1 MNSRAARRSLQLV
14 GVLLLFVP
22 ILSGCWDR
30 LEIDDR
36 AVVLGVS
43 IDEADNEEAAWK
55 EENEVTH
62 VRGSLP
68 PPKEGMVR
76 VGVQIALPGQIPL
89 GPGEAGGSAG
99 SSPNRTVWV
108 IHVVGHSINDAFMN
122 LQQQVSSKLF
132 FGHLRIIVI
141 SEEVAKKDM
150 SNINDYFRRNAE
162 VRRMAWMM
170 VSKGKAFALM
180 NAAPRL
186 ERIPTLYLMSTLDN
200 AIKMGKFP
208 KDYLG
213 QYWSNSSKKGQEGFL
228 PYVDIKEQD
237 NVEIEGLA
245 YFCGE
250 RLVGVTKPLEISG
263 FLGLRGINPAGYR
276 AVVLLDEEDLTT
288 AVMTN
293 VTHRHSRVDLNIK
306 DGKPYFKIKVEL
318 EANLAEKMGHGISL
332 DDPAMIARI
341 ERKQEEG
348 SVQFY
353 QNIIAK
359 TQSKSSDI
367 FGFGEMVRAKKP
379 GYWHQYVGTKE
390 KWQEMYKQTTFE
402 IEVAVRIRRIGMK
415 AT

>member
-1 MNSRAARRSLQLV
+1 MCRFIRLV
-14 GVLLLFVP
+14 CTVLVLTPL
-22 ILSGCWDR
+22 LSGCWDR

-43 IDEADNEEAAWK
+43 IDEVDSEAKATREED
-55 EENEVTH
+55 EVTH

-68 PPKEGMVR
+68 PPKQGMVR

-89 GPGEAGGSAG
+89 GPGESGGMG
-99 SSPNRTVWV
+99 GGNPNRTVWV
-108 IHVVGHSINDAFMN
+108 INVVGHSINDAFMN
-122 LQQQVSSKLF
+122 LQQQVSSRLF

-150 SNINDYFRRNAE
+150 SNINDYFRRNPE

-170 VSKGKAFALM
+170 VSKGKAFELM

-208 KDYLG
+208 KDYIG

-228 PYVDIKEQD
+228 PFVEIKEQD
-237 NVEIEGLA
+237 NVEIKGLA
-245 YFCGE
+245 YFRGE
-250 RLVGVTKPLEISG
+250 KLVGITKPLEISG

-276 AVVLLDEEDLTT
+276 AVILLDSEDLSTS
-288 AVMTN
+288 VMTN
-293 VTHRHSRVDLNIK
+293 VTHRHSKINLSVK
-306 DGKPYFKIKVEL
+306 DGKPYFQIRVEL
-318 EANLAEKMGHGISL
+318 EANLDEKMSESIAL
-332 DDPAMIARI
+332 DDPATIAAI
-341 ERKQEEG
+341 ERKQEKG

-353 QNIIAK
+353 QNIIKK
-359 TQSKSSDI
+359 TQSKGSDI

-379 GYWHQYVGTKE
+379 GYWHQYIGTKE
-390 KWQEMYKQTTFE
+390 KWQDMYKETTFD

>member
-1 MNSRAARRSLQLV
+1 MKTKETRRSFRFICA
-14 GVLLLFVP
+14 VLLLTP
-22 ILSGCWDR
+22 LLSGCWDR

-43 IDEADNEEAAWK
+43 IDEVGSEEAAK
-55 EENEVTH
+55 REENEVTH

-89 GPGEAGGSAG
+89 GPGEAGGAG
-99 SSPNRTVWV
+99 GGSPNRTVWV

-122 LQQQVSSKLF
+122 LQQQVSSRLF

-141 SEEVAKKDM
+141 SEAVAKKDM
-150 SNINDYFRRNAE
+150 SNINDYFRRNPE
-162 VRRMAWMM
+162 IRRMAWMM
-170 VSKGKAFALM
+170 VSKGRAFELM
-180 NAAPRL
+180 NAAPKL
-186 ERIPTLYLMSTLDN
+186 ERIPTLYLLSTLDN

-208 KDYLG
+208 KDYIG

-228 PYVDIKEQD
+228 PYVEIKEQD
-237 NVEIEGLA
+237 NVEIQGLA
-245 YFCGE
+245 YFRGE
-250 RLVGVTKPLEISG
+250 KLVGITKPLEISG

-276 AVVLLDEEDLTT
+276 AVVLLDSEDMST

-293 VTHRHSRVDLNIK
+293 VTHRHSKIDLSVK
-306 DGKPYFKIKVEL
+306 DGKPHFRIKVEL
-318 EANLAEKMGHGISL
+318 EANLAEKMSSSISL
-332 DDPAMIARI
+332 DDPATIAKI

-353 QNIIAK
+353 NNIIEK
-359 TQSKSSDI
+359 TQSKGSDI

-379 GYWHQYVGTKE
+379 GYWHQYIGTKE
-390 KWQEMYKQTTFE
+390 KWQEMYKETTFD
-402 IEVAVRIRRIGMK
+402 IDVAVRIRRIGMK